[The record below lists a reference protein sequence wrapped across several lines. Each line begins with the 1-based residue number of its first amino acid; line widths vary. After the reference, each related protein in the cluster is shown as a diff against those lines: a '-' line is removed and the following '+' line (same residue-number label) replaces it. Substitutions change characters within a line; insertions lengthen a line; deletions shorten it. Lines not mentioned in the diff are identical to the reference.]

1 MLRLPLTL
9 TLSANSITLTLTP
22 TLQPNGKRAQ
32 YNGGQLRWWT
42 LSDPKRSPNPHQV
55 RVSQAGFPTRMPF
68 VELLDRYALLLPPH
82 VRATVAVSRGG
93 GGGIGGGARGSV
105 MLRRRNSRNED
116 RERAARTSSP
126 ALARKAEELQ
136 QAAGELL
143 RHLGFAEEDYM
154 LGRTLVFLRSGA
166 LARCEA
172 NP

>member
-1 MLRLPLTL
+1 
-9 TLSANSITLTLTP
+9 
-22 TLQPNGKRAQ
+22 
-32 YNGGQLRWWT
+32 
-42 LSDPKRSPNPHQV
+42 
-55 RVSQAGFPTRMPF
+55 MPF

-93 GGGIGGGARGSV
+93 GGGGGGGGGNGGGARGSV

-126 ALARKAEELQ
+126 ALARKAGELQ

>member
-1 MLRLPLTL
+1 
-9 TLSANSITLTLTP
+9 
-22 TLQPNGKRAQ
+22 
-32 YNGGQLRWWT
+32 
-42 LSDPKRSPNPHQV
+42 
-55 RVSQAGFPTRMPF
+55 MPF

-116 RERAARTSSP
+116 RERAARTSRP